1 MELPPDIE
9 FHRDIHLLIYRPDGV
24 LDEASVN
31 KVVEV
36 IGELEVS
43 EKEPFN
49 RFWDTSHYNDVK
61 LNLRFATNVSVYR
74 RLAYSDRPPVKSAIF
89 ATDRRAIH
97 YGRLLALFTQGSP
110 IRIRVFQDA
119 REAAAWLELPLETL
133 MPGDPAKT

>member
-36 IGELEVS
+36 IGELEVI

-89 ATDRRAIH
+89 ATDRRVIH

-110 IRIRVFQDA
+110 ISIRVFQDP